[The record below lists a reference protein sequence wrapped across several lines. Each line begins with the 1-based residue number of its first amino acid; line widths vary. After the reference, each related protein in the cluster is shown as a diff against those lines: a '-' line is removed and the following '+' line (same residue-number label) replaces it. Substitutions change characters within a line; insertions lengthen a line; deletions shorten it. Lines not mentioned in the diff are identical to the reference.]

1 MKSMTDIDITRN
13 FTDDI
18 MKTVTYAFLV
28 MAVTRKMT
36 AHHIIFIRLILSNKK
51 RRKHIWVQ
59 KL

>member
-1 MKSMTDIDITRN
+1 MTDIDITRN